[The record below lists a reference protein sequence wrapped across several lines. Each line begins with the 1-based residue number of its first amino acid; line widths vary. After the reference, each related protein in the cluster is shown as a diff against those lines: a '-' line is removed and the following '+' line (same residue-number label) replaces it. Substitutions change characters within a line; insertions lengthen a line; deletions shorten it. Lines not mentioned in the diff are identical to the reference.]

1 MKRPGGGT
9 LSLLIA
15 AALFAAGVGAWVAF
29 FHQPASPSLRP
40 GSAAPEFSLPLASGG
55 EVSLGAQRGKVVF
68 VNFWA
73 TWCAPCRMEAPSLQH
88 LYATLRGEGF
98 EVLGISIDKP
108 DAGAAI
114 DKFKSDFSLDFPIPL
129 DPTKRVYKAYQVGG
143 VPETYLVDQDGN
155 ILEHFI
161 GPQNWDDPRY
171 VREIRRALAAA
182 GTRSGGSPG
191 GS

>member
-1 MKRPGGGT
+1 MKRPGSGT

-15 AALFAAGVGAWVAF
+15 AALFAAGVGAWVGLF
-29 FHQPASPSLRP
+29 QPQATPSLRS
-40 GSAAPEFSLPLASGG
+40 GGLAPEFALPLSGGG
-55 EVSLGAQRGKVVF
+55 EVSLASLRGKVVF

-73 TWCAPCRMEAPSLQH
+73 TWCTPCRLEAPSLQR
-88 LYATLRGEGF
+88 LYNTLRADGF
-98 EVLGISIDKP
+98 EVLGVSIDTA
-108 DAGAAI
+108 DAGEAVGR
-114 DKFKSDFSLDFPIPL
+114 FKRDFSLSFPIPL
-129 DPTKRVYKAYQVGG
+129 DPTKTVYKSYGASG
-143 VPETYLVDQDGN
+143 VPETFLVDPDGKL
-155 ILEHFI
+155 LERFV

>member
-9 LSLLIA
+9 LILLVV

-29 FHQPASPSLRP
+29 FQSPARPTLRV
-40 GSAAPEFSLPLASGG
+40 GEAAPDFALPLLGGG
-55 EVSLGAQRGKVVF
+55 EVSLEALRGKVLF

-73 TWCAPCRMEAPSLQH
+73 TWCTPCRLEAPSLQR
-88 LYATLRGEGF
+88 LYATLKGDGF
-98 EVLGISIDKP
+98 EVLGITIDNA
-108 DAGAAI
+108 DQSEAVNR
-114 DKFKSDFSLDFPIPL
+114 FRSDFALGFPIPL
-129 DPTKRVYKAYQVGG
+129 DPTKKVYDAYQVGG
-143 VPETYLVDQDGN
+143 VPETYLVDGEGK

-182 GTRSGGSPG
+182 GTRAGGSPG

>member
-1 MKRPGGGT
+1 LKRPGSGT

-15 AALFAAGVGAWVAF
+15 AALFAAGVGAWVALREA
-29 FHQPASPSLRP
+29 PEGPGLRP
-40 GSAAPEFSLPLASGG
+40 GAPAPGFALPLAGGG
-55 EVSLGAQRGKVVF
+55 EVSLTSLRGKVVF

-73 TWCAPCRMEAPSLQH
+73 TWCTPCRLEAPSLKR
-88 LYATLRGEGF
+88 LYMTLRSDGF

-108 DAGAAI
+108 DSGEAI
-114 DKFKSDFSLDFPIPL
+114 GRFKSDFSLDFPIPL
-129 DPTKRVYKAYQVGG
+129 DPEKAVYKAYGATG
-143 VPETYLVDQDGN
+143 VPETFLVDADGN
-155 ILEHFI
+155 LLERFV

-171 VREIRRALAAA
+171 VREIRRAIAAA

>member
-1 MKRPGGGT
+1 MRRPGRGT
-9 LSLLIA
+9 LSLLIV

-29 FHQPASPSLRP
+29 FHEPSRPALRAGEP
-40 GSAAPEFSLPLASGG
+40 APPFSLPLLGGG
-55 EVSLGAQRGKVVF
+55 EVALDSLRGKVVF

-73 TWCAPCRMEAPSLQH
+73 TWCTPCRLEAPSLQR
-88 LYATLRGEGF
+88 LYATLKGDGF
-98 EVLGISIDKP
+98 EVLGISID
-108 DAGAAI
+108 AAR
-114 DKFKSDFSLDFPIPL
+114 DDEAVRRFKSDFSLAFPVPL
-129 DPTKRVYKAYQVGG
+129 DPTKRVYDRYLVGG
-143 VPETYLVDQDGN
+143 VPETYLVDVDGK